1 MPTKRR
7 NTVPIGRSGNV
18 CWSPKADNIKVSK
31 RFQKNVK
38 TMKNSSGVKSRAEK
52 EANRAKRRFEK
63 KELKRKKREDPYGI
77 EDMSDEE
84 FLENLPRLRKKAA
97 FSGVGGAMLLIAAI
111 IVLALLWDSIFWS
124 G

>member
-7 NTVPIGRSGNV
+7 NKVSIGRSGNV
-18 CWSPKADNIKVSK
+18 CWSQKSGDVKVSK
-31 RFQKNVK
+31 RFQKKVK
-38 TMKNSSGVKSRAEK
+38 TMKKSSGVESRAEK